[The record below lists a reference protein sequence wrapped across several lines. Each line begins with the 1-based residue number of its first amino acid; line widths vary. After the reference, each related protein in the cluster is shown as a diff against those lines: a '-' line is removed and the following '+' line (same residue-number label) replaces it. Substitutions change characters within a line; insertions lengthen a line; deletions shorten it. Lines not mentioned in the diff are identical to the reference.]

1 MFKRCVRYGI
11 AITSSFI
18 RKLSKDNLHS
28 QDTEQLAFVQNLSTF
43 SVDKNIIC
51 HLTTNLTD
59 TQNLH
64 VVKSRI
70 ETQQRL

>member
-1 MFKRCVRYGI
+1 M
-11 AITSSFI
+11 
-18 RKLSKDNLHS
+18 L
-28 QDTEQLAFVQNLSTF
+28 VQNLSTF

-64 VVKSRI
+64 VVKSSI
-70 ETQQRL
+70 ETQQRF